1 MDSER
6 RHHFEREVP
15 TYAEPVS
22 ADDLKEGE
30 IYFSLQFDDES
41 LLLPIVETLVFTGRG
56 KGDDGSAI
64 LCFQDLDSYR
74 LGIERGSPEADCAAF
89 YALHEQNLNHIF
101 EYDRA
106 LDRLIECSLRRQR
119 AKR

>member
-15 TYAEPVS
+15 TYAEPVT
-22 ADDLKEGE
+22 AGDLKEGE
-30 IYFSLQFDDES
+30 IYFSVQFVDES
-41 LLLPIVETLVFTGRG
+41 LLLPILETLVFTGRE
-56 KGDDGSAI
+56 KGDDGSTI
-64 LCFQDLDSYR
+64 LRFQDLQSYS
-74 LGIERGSPEADCAAF
+74 LGIQRGSPEGDCATF
-89 YALHEQNLNHIF
+89 YAQPEQNLKHIF

-106 LDRLIECSLRRQR
+106 LDRLIDCSLRRQR